1 MLNLKRKNLC
11 KRKIKMNEHKIKIT
25 DGSIRITAEERV
37 YLRCIIYLLKN
48 LGKILEL
55 DNPSMVEIIEAVREL
70 KENQN

>member
-11 KRKIKMNEHKIKIT
+11 KRKIKMDEHQIKIT

-37 YLRCIIYLLKN
+37 YLRSIIYLLKN

-55 DNPSMVEIIEAVREL
+55 DNPSMIEIIESVRKL
-70 KENQN
+70 KENRK